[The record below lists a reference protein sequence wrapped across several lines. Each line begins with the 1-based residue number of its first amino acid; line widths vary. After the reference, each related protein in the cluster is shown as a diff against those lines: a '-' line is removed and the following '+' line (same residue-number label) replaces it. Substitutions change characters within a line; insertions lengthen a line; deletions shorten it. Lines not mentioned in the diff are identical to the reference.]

1 LLLPFLCLAQ
11 ESISPLD
18 DKPEPKTSP
27 PAPAIE
33 LPVEQYQLENGL
45 TVLLSQDQALPF
57 VATEIVYLVGSS
69 YEQSGRT
76 GFAHLFEHL
85 MFQGS
90 EHFDKE
96 YFSPLEPIG
105 ARVNGTTN
113 RDRTNYY
120 EQVPKQYAELPLWL
134 ESDRMRSLLP
144 VLTQAKLDN
153 QRDVVK
159 NERRQR
165 YENRPYGMAWWYLTQ
180 ALYPD
185 SHPYQHSTIGS
196 HEDLSAATLD
206 DVKAFFNKYY
216 VPRNA
221 AIVVVGDFDKV
232 KTKADIEKYFGD
244 MAPGA
249 RAAVP
254 SPEPVQLK
262 SIKHWVLEDQVALP
276 KIYLSWPSPALFAP
290 GDAELDLLSSVLTG
304 GKSSRLFQDL
314 VYDQRLAKSIDAY
327 QASMKLGSNYVIEVT
342 AAPGTSIEELEKAL
356 FISIKSALQAP
367 PSESELLQARS
378 RYKKGF
384 YQRLE
389 SYSSKASLIG
399 SYFLHTGQGDYVQQ
413 DFARYESPSAT
424 QIIEAGKKFI
434 DLDAY
439 IRIDV
444 LPGDKN
450 APLKKLEQPSG
461 AAQ

>member
-1 LLLPFLCLAQ
+1 MINQ
-11 ESISPLD
+11 VQTQ
-18 DKPEPKTSP
+18 PEVEASSNL
-27 PAPAIE
+27 IQ

-45 TVLLSQDQALPF
+45 TVLLSEDHELPF

-69 YEQSGRT
+69 YEKSGRT

-96 YFSPLEPIG
+96 FFAPLEPIG

-144 VLTQAKLDN
+144 VLTQSKLDN

-180 ALYPD
+180 AIYPD
-185 SHPYQHSTIGS
+185 GHPYQHSTIGS
-196 HEDLSAATLD
+196 HEDLSAATLE
-206 DVKAFFNKYY
+206 DVKSFFAEYY
-216 VPRNA
+216 VPQNA
-221 AIVVVGDFDKV
+221 AIIVVGDFEAEV
-232 KTKADIEKYFGD
+232 TKANIIKYFAD
-244 MAPGA
+244 MPAGKRAPQPV
-249 RAAVP
+249 AA
-254 SPEPVQLK
+254 PVELTGVT
-262 SIKHWVLEDQVALP
+262 HWVLEDQVALP

-314 VYDQRLAKSIDAY
+314 VYEQRLAKSIDAY
-327 QASMKLGSNYVIEVT
+327 QASMKLSSNYVVEIT

-356 FISIKSALQAP
+356 FLALEKALKTAP
-367 PSESELLQARS
+367 TESELLQARS

-399 SYFLHTGQGDYVQQ
+399 NYFLHTGKGDYVEK
-413 DFARYESPSAT
+413 DFARYAAPSPEQILSAG
-424 QIIEAGKKFI
+424 QKYL
-434 DLDAY
+434 DLKRY

-450 APLKKLEQPSG
+450 TPLKKLSPKTG